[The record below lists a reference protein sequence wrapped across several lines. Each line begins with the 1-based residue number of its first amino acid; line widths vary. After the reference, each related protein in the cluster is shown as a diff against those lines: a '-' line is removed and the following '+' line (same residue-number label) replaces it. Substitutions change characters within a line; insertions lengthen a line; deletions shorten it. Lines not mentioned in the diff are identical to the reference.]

1 MPGLAAAVA
10 AAGLGGGSGARSAGG
25 DGVSWRRSSRCGHN
39 GNCVEVRLD
48 GDGVLVR
55 DGKHPDGPVLA
66 FTAQEWTD
74 FVASL
79 CAPVRGSPPVQRCR
93 HQDNPRRP
101 STAATAP
108 HSGHPR
114 PTDRN
119 EDR

>member
-1 MPGLAAAVA
+1 M
-10 AAGLGGGSGARSAGG
+10 
-25 DGVSWRRSSRCGHN
+25 SWRRSSRCGHN

-55 DGKHPDGPVLA
+55 DSKHPDGPVLA

-79 CAPVRGSPPVQRCR
+79 CAPVSASHVVQTPG
-93 HQDNPRRP
+93 HQDTCVKP

-114 PTDRN
+114 PTDDRN